1 MSTLETNMKLNKKLL
16 SLFFV
21 FLFSSFSVLAQV
33 LYDTSE
39 KYTDKNGQY
48 FVDRKSLHK
57 SILNKYLSQIV
68 RLARKQHPNSIFM
81 AGGPGSGKSFTLE
94 SLSKAGV
101 VSMGNYVMINSDDIK
116 EMIPEYQS
124 FKKIDAEKAANMVHK
139 ESSFLKDQVVGEATK
154 RRVNFILDGTFSD
167 PVKSAALLKTLTG
180 FQTKI
185 IFVDAPT
192 EVLLKRVQERGQKT
206 GRFVPPDFVKHSV
219 DQIRASITELS
230 KVADITFFITNAERG
245 VIKEIQWKNGK
256 KLIVNTPIDLL
267 SRQKVNDF
275 KKLLDP

>member
-1 MSTLETNMKLNKKLL
+1 MKLNKKFLAL
-16 SLFFV
+16 IFI
-21 FLFSSFSVLAQV
+21 FLFSSFSALSQQ

-39 KYTDKNGQY
+39 RYTDKNGQY
-48 FVDRKSLHK
+48 LAARKNVHK
-57 SILNKYLSQIV
+57 TILDKYLKQIV
-68 RLARKQHPNSIFM
+68 RAARKEKPNSIFM

-94 SLSKAGV
+94 SLAKAGV
-101 VSMGNYVMINSDDIK
+101 VSAGNYVMINSDDIK
-116 EMIPEYQS
+116 EMIPEYQT
-124 FKKIDAEKAANMVHK
+124 FKKTDAEKAANLVHI
-139 ESSFLKDQVVGEATK
+139 ESSFLKDQVVREATI

-192 EVLLKRVQERGQKT
+192 EVLLKRVQERGQRT

-219 DQIRASITELS
+219 EQIRASIAELS

-245 VIKEIQWKNGK
+245 VIKEIRFKNGSK
-256 KLIVNTPIDLL
+256 MIVNTPIDLL
-267 SRQKVNDF
+267 SKKQVNDY

>member
-1 MSTLETNMKLNKKLL
+1 MKLNKKFLALL
-16 SLFFV
+16 LV
-21 FLFSSFSVLAQV
+21 FLFSSFSVFPQQ

-48 FVDRKSLHK
+48 LEVRKNIHK
-57 SILNKYLSQIV
+57 TILDKYLKQIV
-68 RLARKQHPNSIFM
+68 RAARKEKPNSIFM

-94 SLSKAGV
+94 SLAKAGV
-101 VSMGNYVMINSDDIK
+101 ISISNYVMVNSDDIK
-116 EMIPEYQS
+116 EMIPEYQA
-124 FKKIDAEKAANMVHK
+124 FKKIDAEKAANMVHR
-139 ESSFLKDQVVGEATK
+139 ESSFLKDQVVKEATI

-219 DQIRASITELS
+219 DQIRASIAELS
-230 KVADITFFITNAERG
+230 KVADLTFFITNAEKG
-245 VIKEIQWKNGK
+245 IIKEIKWKDGK

-267 SRQKVNDF
+267 SKKQVNDF
-275 KKLLDP
+275 KKLMDP

>member
-1 MSTLETNMKLNKKLL
+1 MKLNKKAL

-21 FLFSSFSVLAQV
+21 FLLYSFSAFSQA
-33 LYDTSE
+33 LYDTSD

-57 SILNKYLSQIV
+57 SIFNKYLSQIV
-68 RLARKQHPNSIFM
+68 RLARKEHPNSIFM
-81 AGGPGSGKSFTLE
+81 AGGPGSGKSYSLE
-94 SLSKAGV
+94 SLAKAGV
-101 VSMGNYVMINSDDIK
+101 VNLSNYVIINSDDIK
-116 EMIPEYQS
+116 EMIPEYQT

-154 RRVNFILDGTFSD
+154 RKVNFILDGTFSD

-219 DQIRASITELS
+219 EQIRASIAELS
-230 KVADITFFITNAERG
+230 KVADITFFIINADRG
-245 VIKEIQWKNGK
+245 MVKEIKWKDGK

-267 SRQKVNDF
+267 SKKQVNDF
-275 KKLLDP
+275 KKLMDP